1 MTRWWLTLC
10 LVFAACGS
18 SSAPGTERNAKG
30 VREAYAEY
38 VQLIK
43 NGHGDEACDSY
54 LTKAARTLAG
64 SLGQPCGKFLE
75 DAAEST
81 DDDARIYA
89 VNVSGNRATYVAVD
103 DEHGRAV
110 YDGDHWR
117 LDLGS

>member
-1 MTRWWLTLC
+1 MTRWCLAVC
-10 LVFAACGS
+10 LVLAACGS
-18 SSAPGTERNAKG
+18 SSAPGTAHNAKG

-81 DDDARIYA
+81 D
-89 VNVSGNRATYVAVD
+89 
-103 DEHGRAV
+103 E
-110 YDGDHWR
+110 
-117 LDLGS
+117 